1 MQGLN
6 GVLLAL
12 NHLNVHFRVMPPAH
26 AKHAAV
32 SRFPRRWAFIGA
44 YLFLLACSW
53 VFQRFFESTPEYA
66 PEEIRLTNLT
76 SSKGS
81 NLPVVVIPRLPDD
94 SDDHALSKELTP
106 QSKSAVYRMTWP
118 AAYFQK
124 IRPDSSTRDVAE
136 DLIQQLPPG
145 RVHFVGEGM
154 GGVVALEVASAHPE
168 RVASLTFIS
177 SPGAQEYTLLGNAVA
192 NKFVYFFH
200 HAAFVLIDN
209 LTPHFG
215 LANRL
220 PMNRAYSSV
229 LFDTDLSQ
237 SSEKLTKWSGPALLI
252 HGEDDWVTPAD
263 AARYSAKL
271 MPQAELEIMKGGRT
285 FSKETEKQVVD
296 KILKFQSRVESN
308 QATLRSPSASVD
320 SPYPELVN
328 SGGARYWILL
338 LIIIVCTFV
347 AEDPTCLA
355 CGLLASQGIIDFTS
369 AALACTSGIFIG
381 DMVLYTLGR
390 TLGRDAL
397 RYPPLKWIVQEH
409 EIDQMAGWFSSPRG
423 MLVIVSS
430 RFIPASRVPTFITAG
445 LLRLSLPRLGALLFT
460 AALIWTPVLMWLGYT
475 FGPPFMEQFP
485 HYKKYAAWIILGSLA
500 GIWFLTHW
508 VLPALTWRGR
518 RELVMK
524 FRRMTRVSLWS
535 NTLLYLPIRLV
546 ILLTSLRLRSLTAF
560 ASANP
565 GFGRMGGFIGDEKS
579 ALLEHFESDPRT
591 CPTLRL
597 LAEDSNEVRV
607 ASARA
612 FAGKYGFAL
621 ILKPEIAEDGA
632 GLRIIQG
639 DESLVAALQNCTE
652 DWVLQPRLPGRE
664 FEVVWRRAPGSS
676 KGLLMA
682 VVEKRNVTLVGNGTR
697 TLEELIHADDVAINR
712 ADLYLHL
719 HSRHLTEVPAAGESV
734 ILNLTGSYGHGVDC
748 VYRPDLLTE
757 ALRDSVTAY
766 CRQFPGLH
774 YARLD
779 LRATDEDD
787 LRAGKFKVTEV
798 GGCCHVSSVVRDSSL
813 GVWNAYPIVWRQ
825 VRLCLQAG
833 ADNLRLGVRPVPL
846 TFVLTRW
853 SQARGRSD
861 GFAIVDRT

>member
-1 MQGLN
+1 
-6 GVLLAL
+6 
-12 NHLNVHFRVMPPAH
+12 MPPAH
-26 AKHAAV
+26 VKHVAV
-32 SRFPRRWAFIGA
+32 SRLPRRWLFIGA
-44 YLFLLACSW
+44 YLLLLVCSW
-53 VFQRFFESTPEYA
+53 VFQRFFESTPGA
-66 PEEIRLTNLT
+66 PPQEIRLVNVG
-76 SSKGS
+76 SPKGS
-81 NLPVVVIPRLPDD
+81 SLPVVVIPRLPDVGA
-94 SDDHALSKELTP
+94 DHTLSKELIV
-106 QSKSAVYRMTWP
+106 QSNGAVYRMTWP

-124 IRPDSSTRDVAE
+124 LRADSSARDIAQ
-136 DLIQQLPPG
+136 DLIQQLPQG
-145 RVHFVGEGM
+145 RVHLVGEGM
-154 GGVVALEVASAHPE
+154 GGVVALEVASVHPE
-168 RVASLTFIS
+168 RVASLSFVS
-177 SPGAQEYTLLGNAVA
+177 SPGAQEYTVLGNAVA

-200 HAAFVLIDN
+200 HAAFVLVDN

-220 PMNRAYSSV
+220 RMNRAYSSV
-229 LFDTDLSQ
+229 LFDTDLTQ
-237 SSEKLTKWSGPALLI
+237 SSEKLAKWAGPSLLI
-252 HGEDDWVTPAD
+252 HGADDWVTPAD

-271 MPQAELEIMKGGRT
+271 MPQAELEIMNGGRT
-285 FSKETEKQVVD
+285 FSDEIEKQAVA
-296 KILKFQSRVESN
+296 KILKFHSKVESN
-308 QATLRSPSASVD
+308 QAVLRPPSSSIVG
-320 SPYPELVN
+320 SYPELVN

-338 LIIIVCTFV
+338 LVIIVCTFV

-355 CGLLASQGIIDFTS
+355 CGLLVSQGVIDFTS
-369 AALACTSGIFIG
+369 AALACTAGIFIG
-381 DMVLYTLGR
+381 DMVLYALGR

-397 RYPPLKWIVQEH
+397 HYAPLKWIVKEH
-409 EIDQMAGWFSSPRG
+409 QIDQMAGWFSSPRG

-460 AALIWTPVLMWLGYT
+460 AALVWTPVLMWLGYT

-485 HYKKYAAWIILGSLA
+485 HYKKYAAWIIIGSLA

-524 FRRMTRVSLWS
+524 FRRLTRPTLWS
-535 NTLLYLPIRLV
+535 NAFLYLPIRLG
-546 ILLTSLRLRSLTAF
+546 ILLTSVRLWSLTAF

-597 LAEDSNEVRV
+597 LAEDSNEARV

-612 FAGKYGFAL
+612 FAGKHGFAL

-639 DESLVAALQNCTE
+639 DEALVAALQNCTE

-664 FEVVWRRAPGSS
+664 FEVVWRRAPGSAN
-676 KGLLMA
+676 GLLMA
-682 VVEKRNVTLVGNGTR
+682 VVEKRNVTVVGNGTR
-697 TLEELIHADDVAINR
+697 ALEELIHADDIAINR
-712 ADLYLHL
+712 AELYLHL
-719 HSRHLTEVPAAGESV
+719 HSRHLTEIPAAGESV
-734 ILNLTGSYGHGVDC
+734 ILNPTGSYAHGADC
-748 VYRPDLLTE
+748 VYRPELVTD

-779 LRATDEDD
+779 LRAVDEDE
-787 LRAGKFKVTEV
+787 LSAGKFRVTEI
-798 GGCCHVSSVVRDSSL
+798 GGCCHVSSVVRDTSL

-853 SQARGRSD
+853 SQARSRSD
-861 GFAIVDRT
+861 TFAIVDRT

>member
-1 MQGLN
+1 
-6 GVLLAL
+6 
-12 NHLNVHFRVMPPAH
+12 MPPAH

-44 YLFLLACSW
+44 YLLLLACSW
-53 VFQRFFESTPEYA
+53 AYQRFFESA
-66 PEEIRLTNLT
+66 PGSPPQEISLVNLN
-76 SSKGS
+76 SLRDSK
-81 NLPVVVIPRLPDD
+81 LPVVVIPRLPDVGGA
-94 SDDHALSKELTP
+94 HALSKELIVQT
-106 QSKSAVYRMTWP
+106 KGAVYRMTWP

-124 IRPDSSTRDVAE
+124 VRSDSSARDIAE
-136 DLIQQLPPG
+136 DLIQQLPQG
-145 RVHFVGEGM
+145 RVHLVGEGM
-154 GGVVALEVASAHPE
+154 GGVVALEIASAHPE
-168 RVASLTFIS
+168 RVASLSFIS

-200 HAAFVLIDN
+200 HAAFVLVDN

-215 LANRL
+215 MANRL

-229 LFDTDLSQ
+229 LFDTDLTQ
-237 SSEKLTKWSGPALLI
+237 SSEKLMKWSGPSLLL
-252 HGEDDWVTPAD
+252 HGADDWVTPAD

-271 MPQAELEIMKGGRT
+271 MPQAELEIMNGGRT
-285 FSKETEKQVVD
+285 FSGETEKQVVA
-296 KILKFQSRVESN
+296 KILKFHSTVESN
-308 QATLRSPSASVD
+308 QATVLPPLTGDVH
-320 SPYPELVN
+320 PYPELVN
-328 SGGARYWILL
+328 TGGARYWILL
-338 LIIIVCTFV
+338 LVIIICTFV

-355 CGLLASQGIIDFTS
+355 CGLLVSQGIIDFTS
-369 AALACTSGIFIG
+369 AALACTTGIFIG

-409 EIDQMAGWFSSPRG
+409 QIDQMAGWFSSPRG

-445 LLRLSLPRLGALLFT
+445 LLRLSLPRLGALLFV
-460 AALIWTPVLMWLGYT
+460 AALVWTPVLMWLGYT

-524 FRRMTRVSLWS
+524 FRRLTRATLWS
-535 NTLLYLPIRLV
+535 SALLYLPIRLA

-597 LAEDSNEVRV
+597 RAEDSNEARLS
-607 ASARA
+607 SARS
-612 FAGKYGFAL
+612 FAGKHGFAL

-639 DESLVAALQNCTE
+639 DEALAVALQDCTE

-664 FEVVWRRAPGSS
+664 FEVVWRRAPGSAT
-676 KGLLMA
+676 GLLMA
-682 VVEKRNVTLVGNGTR
+682 VVEKRNVTVVGNGTR
-697 TLEELIHADDVAINR
+697 TLEELIHADDIAVNR

-719 HSRHLTEVPAAGESV
+719 HSRHLTEIPAAGESV
-734 ILNLTGSYGHGVDC
+734 ILNLTGSYAHGVDC
-748 VYRPDLLTE
+748 VYRPDLVTE
-757 ALRDSVTAY
+757 VLRDSVTAY

-779 LRATDEDD
+779 LRAMDEED
-787 LRAGKFKVTEV
+787 LCAGKFRVTEV

-813 GVWNAYPIVWRQ
+813 GVWSAYQIVWRQ

-846 TFVLTRW
+846 AFVLTRW

-861 GFAIVDRT
+861 AFAIVDRT

>member
-1 MQGLN
+1 
-6 GVLLAL
+6 
-12 NHLNVHFRVMPPAH
+12 MPPAH
-26 AKHAAV
+26 VKHVAV
-32 SRFPRRWAFIGA
+32 SRLPRRWLFIGA
-44 YLFLLACSW
+44 YLLLLVCSW
-53 VFQRFFESTPEYA
+53 VFQRFFESTPEA
-66 PEEIRLTNLT
+66 PPQEIRLVNVG
-76 SSKGS
+76 SPKGS
-81 NLPVVVIPRLPDD
+81 SLPVVVIPRLPDVG
-94 SDDHALSKELTP
+94 DDHTLSKELIV
-106 QSKSAVYRMTWP
+106 QSNGAVYRMTWP

-124 IRPDSSTRDVAE
+124 LRADSSAHDIAE
-136 DLIQQLPPG
+136 DLIRQLPQG
-145 RVHFVGEGM
+145 RVHLVGEGM
-154 GGVVALEVASAHPE
+154 GGVVALEVASVHPE
-168 RVASLTFIS
+168 RVASLSFVS
-177 SPGAQEYTLLGNAVA
+177 SPGAQEYTVLGNAVA

-200 HAAFVLIDN
+200 HAAFVLVDN

-220 PMNRAYSSV
+220 HMNRAYSSV
-229 LFDTDLSQ
+229 LFDTDLTQ
-237 SSEKLTKWSGPALLI
+237 SSEKLTKWAGPSLLI
-252 HGEDDWVTPAD
+252 HGADDWVTPAD

-271 MPQAELEIMKGGRT
+271 MPQAELEIMDGGRT
-285 FSKETEKQVVD
+285 FSDEIEKQAVV
-296 KILKFQSRVESN
+296 KILKFHSKVESN
-308 QATLRSPSASVD
+308 QAAVRPASTSVVG
-320 SPYPELVN
+320 SYPELVN

-338 LIIIVCTFV
+338 LVIIVCTFV

-355 CGLLASQGIIDFTS
+355 CGLLVSQGVIDFTS
-369 AALACTSGIFIG
+369 AALACTAGIFIG
-381 DMVLYTLGR
+381 DMVLYALGR

-397 RYPPLKWIVQEH
+397 HYAPLKWIVKEH
-409 EIDQMAGWFSSPRG
+409 QIDQMAGWFSSPRG

-460 AALIWTPVLMWLGYT
+460 AALVWTPVLMWLGYT

-485 HYKKYAAWIILGSLA
+485 HYKKYAAWIIIGSLA

-508 VLPALTWRGR
+508 VLPAVTWRGR

-524 FRRMTRVSLWS
+524 FRRLTRPTLWS
-535 NTLLYLPIRLV
+535 NAFLYLPIRIG
-546 ILLTSLRLRSLTAF
+546 ILLTSIRLWSLTAF

-597 LAEDSNEVRV
+597 LAEDSNEARV

-612 FAGKYGFAL
+612 FAGKHGFAL

-639 DESLVAALQNCTE
+639 DEALVAALQNCTE

-664 FEVVWRRAPGSS
+664 FEVVWRRAPGSAN
-676 KGLLMA
+676 GLLMA
-682 VVEKRNVTLVGNGTR
+682 VVEKRNVTVVGNGTR
-697 TLEELIHADDVAINR
+697 ALEELIHADDIAINR
-712 ADLYLHL
+712 AELYLHL
-719 HSRHLTEVPAAGESV
+719 HSRHLTEIPAAGESV
-734 ILNLTGSYGHGVDC
+734 ILNPTGSYAHGADC
-748 VYRPDLLTE
+748 VYRPDLVTD

-774 YARLD
+774 YARL
-779 LRATDEDD
+779 
-787 LRAGKFKVTEV
+787 
-798 GGCCHVSSVVRDSSL
+798 SSVVRDTSL
-813 GVWNAYPIVWRQ
+813 GVWNAYPIMWRQ

-853 SQARGRSD
+853 SQARSRSD
-861 GFAIVDRT
+861 TFAIVDRT